1 MKNLKRLI
9 ISGIYKRIPTHYS
22 DFLEQFIQM
31 CLKVDPLN
39 LPSAEELLKNAHF
52 SGFDQDYQKT
62 EFKLLDKIYAP
73 RKR

>member
-1 MKNLKRLI
+1 
-9 ISGIYKRIPTHYS
+9 
-22 DFLEQFIQM
+22 M

-39 LPSAEELLKNAHF
+39 RPSAEELLKNPHF
-52 SGFDQDYQKT
+52 SGLDHDCQKT